1 MTWVIAKPSRRAVVC
16 AMNEDEAA
24 TVRRKIE
31 YYRRLLA
38 EGAEGE
44 LGRIYVAELVKL
56 QALLDAFE
64 RGAK

>member
-1 MTWVIAKPSRRAVVC
+1 
-16 AMNEDEAA
+16 MNEDEAA